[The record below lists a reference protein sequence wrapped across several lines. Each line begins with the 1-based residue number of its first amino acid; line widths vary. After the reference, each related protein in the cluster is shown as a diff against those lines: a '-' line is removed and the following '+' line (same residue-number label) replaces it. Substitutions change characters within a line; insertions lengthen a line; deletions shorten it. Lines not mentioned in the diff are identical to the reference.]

1 VPAEGS
7 VIMLFQTANVKDDLI
22 SKTDMLDEDTMCHH
36 LLKQNESHILLKDL
50 IRNMFGYKH
59 IPFFGDSY

>member
-22 SKTDMLDEDTMCHH
+22 SKTEMLDEDTMCHH
-36 LLKQNESHILLKDL
+36 MLKQN
-50 IRNMFGYKH
+50 
-59 IPFFGDSY
+59 